1 MSEPCI
7 TFKELLDLA
16 VPILYTTTVFWDND
30 TSVTVSPRDYTDFDS
45 GYYEISNG
53 VIAFKYHEIMYVL
66 PYSLSVEAIL
76 IKNGFWHQGTTLP
89 FTFDCIILEW
99 QKRWEKV
106 KQMHNEGKL

>member
-30 TSVTVSPRDYTDFDS
+30 TNVIVSPKDYDS
-45 GYYEISNG
+45 FETGYYEVSNG
-53 VIAFKYHEIMYVL
+53 VIAFKHHDIMYVL

-76 IKNGFWHQGTTLP
+76 IKNGFWHRGITLP
-89 FTFDCIILEW
+89 FTLDCAILEW
-99 QKRWEKV
+99 ASRWEKV
-106 KQMHNEGKL
+106 KQMHLEGKL